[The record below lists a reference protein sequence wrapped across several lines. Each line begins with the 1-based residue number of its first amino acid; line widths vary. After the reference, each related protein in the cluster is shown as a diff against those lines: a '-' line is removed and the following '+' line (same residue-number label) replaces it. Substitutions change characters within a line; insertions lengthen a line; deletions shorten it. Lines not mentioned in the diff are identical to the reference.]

1 MPSYHASIQQV
12 LAPYH
17 ARSCPMPLRPYID
30 ETAGNL
36 TKTCAILAES
46 HMMRSSTFTPK
57 VLAFRLLHFDFLLVG
72 TTHYISEV
80 V

>member
-1 MPSYHASIQQV
+1 
-12 LAPYH
+12 
-17 ARSCPMPLRPYID
+17 
-30 ETAGNL
+30 
-36 TKTCAILAES
+36 
-46 HMMRSSTFTPK
+46 MMRRSSTFTPK